1 MVLQL
6 PHTHACL
13 VCGRDNPHGL
23 KLDLFVHDKSGLVR
37 AEFTP
42 TEHHS
47 GFERIVH
54 GGMIAT
60 VLDEAMVWAATW
72 RARRFCLCGELT
84 VRFRQMTAPGQL
96 LKIEATVETSRPRMV
111 ETAGK
116 IFDSTG
122 KLLVTAQGKY
132 IPVTPEQHQAVVATF
147 DSHPETQ
154 QAADFLRGTSPSPD
168 HV

>member
-1 MVLQL
+1 MLQL
-6 PHTHACL
+6 PHTTGCL

-23 KLDLFVHDKSGLVR
+23 KLDLHVDPETGIVR
-37 AEFTP
+37 ADFTP
-42 TEHHS
+42 TEHHA

-72 RARRFCLCGELT
+72 RVRRFCLCGELT
-84 VRFRQMTAPGQL
+84 VRFRQGTAPGQL
-96 LKIEATVETSRPRMV
+96 LKVAAIVETSRPRLV

-116 IFDSTG
+116 LFDASG

-132 IPVTPEQHQAVVATF
+132 VPVTPEQHQAVIQTF
-147 DSHPETQ
+147 ASNPETEK
-154 QAADFLRGTSPSPD
+154 AANYLKGLG
-168 HV
+168 V

>member
-6 PHTHACL
+6 PHTNACL
-13 VCGRDNPHGL
+13 VCGRDNPHGP
-23 KLDLFVHDKSGLVR
+23 KLDLFVHEKSGVVR

-72 RARRFCLCGELT
+72 RVRRFCLCAELT
-84 VRFRQMTAPGQL
+84 VRFRQGSAPGQL

-116 IFDSTG
+116 IFDGSG

-132 IPVTPEQHQAVVATF
+132 IPVTPEQHQAVISTF
-147 DSHPETQ
+147 VTHPETQ
-154 QAADFLRGTSPSPD
+154 KAADFLRGVITSPD

>member
-1 MVLQL
+1 MVQQL

-23 KLDLFVHDKSGLVR
+23 KLDLFVHEKSGVVR

-72 RARRFCLCGELT
+72 RVGPFLLCAELT
-84 VRFRQMTAPGQL
+84 LRFGQGAAPGVFVT
-96 LKIEATVETSRPRMV
+96 IEATGETP
-111 ETAGK
+111 
-116 IFDSTG
+116 
-122 KLLVTAQGKY
+122 
-132 IPVTPEQHQAVVATF
+132 P
-147 DSHPETQ
+147 
-154 QAADFLRGTSPSPD
+154 
-168 HV
+168 